1 MHKNAFA
8 GQNTQQP
15 EVQMFFISK
24 VHDTFPLTKIVSV
37 KEITKIGRYLILY
50 IFVAVT

>member
-24 VHDTFPLTKIVSV
+24 VHDACPLTKIVSV
-37 KEITKIGRYLILY
+37 KEITKIARYLILY